1 MHAST
6 TESVIV
12 SPKSY
17 RHVRHGNFNAY
28 QTTKQPYYAMIPS
41 VKKAILKGL
50 RLLLSPIRSSYR
62 KRNGTSTPM
71 PRMEI
76 PNDILLGSARN
87 AIRDGYTATITVKGW
102 SMRPFLEHQRD
113 KVILDTP
120 KGAKVEDAVL
130 AEILPGKYVLHRI
143 IEIIPHPTNEELDKI
158 TLMGDGNITG
168 TEQCLRKDI
177 CGIVT
182 HYIRPGR
189 TILSSDPKLIRRIR
203 LWKKLLPV
211 RRFLLL
217 IYKSII

>member
-1 MHAST
+1 MT
-6 TESVIV
+6 
-12 SPKSY
+12 
-17 RHVRHGNFNAY
+17 
-28 QTTKQPYYAMIPS
+28 QS
-41 VKKAILKGL
+41 VKKAILEGL
-50 RLLLSPIRSSYR
+50 RLLLFPIRSFYR
-62 KRNGTSTPM
+62 KRNGTATPM

-76 PNDILLGSARN
+76 PNDILLGSARD
-87 AIRDGYTATITVKGW
+87 AIREGYTATITVKGW

-120 KGAKVEDAVL
+120 KCAKVGDAVL

-143 IEIIPHPTNEELDKI
+143 IEIIPHATNEGLDKI
-158 TLMGDGNITG
+158 TLMGDGNIQG
-168 TEQCLRKDI
+168 TEQCQRKDV

-189 TILSSDPKLIRRIR
+189 TIPSNDPKLVGRIR
-203 LWKKLLPV
+203 LWKKLLPF